1 MGSANFFRRAGCQ
14 PQKQERCF
22 VVRQVATLVTEEM
35 QARPFSELLFSL
47 ALLCSQVRTLGCCQ
61 LRIAPDVPIFYFTN
75 VCIIQAVGFIDKF
88 VYFELF
94 VRRIIIVS
102 ITFCLIHKRRTGAI
116 RLEY

>member
-47 ALLCSQVRTLGCCQ
+47 ALLCSQVRTLAAASLG
-61 LRIAPDVPIFYFTN
+61 
-75 VCIIQAVGFIDKF
+75 
-88 VYFELF
+88 
-94 VRRIIIVS
+94 
-102 ITFCLIHKRRTGAI
+102 
-116 RLEY
+116 